1 MTHHRKRITFALITA
16 ALAMTSGPSFAQEYT
31 YAPDYCEFSATFP
44 EEPHI
49 NKACEPDDPTACYD
63 LVSFT
68 KVFDMVSTV
77 QVDII
82 CNPSTEEVY
91 NSLDEEKMKATV
103 INMTKDTVLQTHEV
117 GARDAGGY
125 RHAGLVGL
133 SRLGMDDS
141 LFIAQLWSGKKSM
154 MSVKA
159 QLIGQQMDETDEL
172 LAKILRGIGHI
183 ETMKAEAEKLQETPK
198 DPAESK
204 PQPKP

>member
-1 MTHHRKRITFALITA
+1 MTKHRKRIPFALLTA
-16 ALAMTSGPSFAQEYT
+16 ALAMTSCPSFAQEYT

-117 GARDAGGY
+117 GARDAGAY

-141 LFIAQLWSGKKSM
+141 LFIAQLWSGKKSI

-159 QLIGQQMDETDEL
+159 QLIGQQMDATDEL
-172 LAKILRGIGHI
+172 MAKILRGIGHI
-183 ETMKAEAEKLQETPK
+183 ETMKSA
-198 DPAESK
+198 AESPK
-204 PQPKP
+204 EEKAQAPETTPQPKP